1 MEEKKQA
8 EFVCRI
14 LGGRALPLV
23 GLAPLNV
30 LVVACI
36 GIRVVVYVV
45 VAWNL
50 YHSIC
55 VLVLRRCKQPIEIVL
70 GLFFSSIWDIK
81 IPPRVQY
88 FLWLIS
94 KNKLLTRDNLSKRRK
109 VEDPTCLFCNERESI
124 QHLFFSCAI
133 AKQLWHVLSK
143 IFDI

>member
-1 MEEKKQA
+1 M
-8 EFVCRI
+8 
-14 LGGRALPLV
+14 
-23 GLAPLNV
+23 
-30 LVVACI
+30 
-36 GIRVVVYVV
+36 YVV

-88 FLWLIS
+88 FLWLLS

-143 IFDI
+143 IFDIQLIASFEDIGKFWLNNKHNGVLNMFTLAAVWCL